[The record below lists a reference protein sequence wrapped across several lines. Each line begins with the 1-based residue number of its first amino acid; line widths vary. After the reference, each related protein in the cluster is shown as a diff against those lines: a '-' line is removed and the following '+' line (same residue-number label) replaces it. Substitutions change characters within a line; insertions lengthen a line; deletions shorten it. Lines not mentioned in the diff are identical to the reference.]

1 MFGFIVNIVCL
12 KIFNI
17 RIMYVMLKKFY
28 FCFRKIQ
35 VLVKFVWIVEYQ
47 IKIIILI
54 FFLISQYVK
63 DGVNYLLNFMEIKL
77 FFEVFF
83 FKNRFWNLVYVVYFV
98 LYFVKIQY
106 CLCSI
111 IIYYK

>member
-1 MFGFIVNIVCL
+1 MDS
-12 KIFNI
+12 
-17 RIMYVMLKKFY
+17 RILDKNNY
-28 FCFRKIQ
+28 ID
-35 VLVKFVWIVEYQ
+35 
-47 IKIIILI
+47 
-54 FFLISQYVK
+54 FFLIRQYVK
-63 DGVNYLLNFMEIKL
+63 DDVNYLLNFMEIKL

-106 CLCSI
+106 CLCNI